1 MPNLPTEGRPKKSHV
16 SGPDPVAQP
25 ETGRRADTDLGLVG
39 GTRVENDAAGQQNA
53 QVYVGSAIA
62 TFEGPPELPNYKL
75 RSILGQGGM
84 GIVYRAEQTQL
95 HRSVAIKMLSTP
107 GKPTEEQ
114 LTRFHAEAAALAR
127 LRHPNIVEI
136 YDYGEWNTRPF
147 FVMELVEGSNLADL
161 AEGKPQPPE
170 FAARLMM
177 IVARAV
183 QAFHEKG
190 ILHRDIKPGNV
201 LLQILSLDDPDRST
215 DRITGVTL
223 DGRLF
228 IPKITDFGVAKDL
241 LAEQKITRTGTTV
254 GTPQYMAPEQAESEY
269 QAIGPATDIYGIGA
283 SLYELLT
290 GLAPIRGSSPLE
302 ILAQIATHV
311 PAAPSFLQPG
321 VPRDLDIICNKCLEK
336 LPTRRYASAQAL
348 AEDLQAFLEGRPI
361 KARPASSLTRTIR
374 WCRRRPLVAAF
385 AGLSAVLA
393 IVLIASLA
401 SYNSWL
407 GIALKDAK
415 LSAEESQHR
424 LVELYTISGMRDVEE
439 GFALSGMVWFTEAL
453 KQDRGKPE
461 AELRHRIRLAT
472 TKRQAPEL
480 RDLWGGT
487 ERISAVAVNAAAQ
500 WVAVA
505 ENTGRVRLW
514 NLETHQLL
522 GPEVNF
528 DQPLKVLRISGNG
541 HWVAG
546 IEAGGTVR
554 LWQPKLGSAGSR
566 ALTQSTPFDQITFHS
581 GGELL
586 VLHQTDGGLKL
597 WNLKNAQWQPIPDW
611 PTSTPEQTVI
621 SPDGRHSALVS
632 KNARKV
638 DDGQDRQEFSVQ
650 VWETEEG
657 PGKARVIP
665 LAGIVLRVALNKDG
679 SKLAIM
685 SRLKGANDAEAVS
698 KVWIVEV
705 ATGQTIKGILPHK
718 SAVIGF
724 VFDPTGDMLLTAS
737 SDHRG
742 RIWNARTA
750 ELRGVGLIHR
760 SDDVKVAFSQHGRL
774 LATGGIDNQA
784 RIWDLLLE
792 EARTPPL
799 PHQGAV
805 RFLAFVLDDQ
815 CLLTADDFTLRV
827 WKIPVPNISTNFAM
841 PKPDLKLKTVH
852 SRDGKYFVKIDG
864 PTAQVVDAATN
875 LPMGAPLSHAADILY
890 AVFSPTG
897 EMLATTSE
905 DNTARVWNSQTGEL
919 INTPLQHEGDVL
931 FAAFSP
937 DSSQLVTTS
946 QDRTA
951 RLWDIITG
959 QPLSPSW
966 QHESSVVSAVFRT
979 DRLEV
984 MTSDASGRT
993 FAWDIS
999 PDSRPVESI
1008 ELWAQVM
1015 SGTRFVKNHGLVP
1028 FGARGQ
1034 AESWH
1039 AYRKQME
1046 NHE

>member
-1 MPNLPTEGRPKKSHV
+1 LPAHE
-16 SGPDPVAQP
+16 PVVP
-25 ETGRRADTDLGLVG
+25 LETAYRADTDLGNAG
-39 GTRVENDAAGQQNA
+39 GTRADNEAGGQQNA
-53 QVYVGSAIA
+53 QMYVGSAIA

-114 LTRFHAEAAALAR
+114 LTRFHSEAAALAR

-147 FVMELVEGSNLADL
+147 FVMELVEGSNLAEL
-161 AEGKPQPPE
+161 ADGKPQPPE
-170 FAARLMM
+170 FAARIMM

-201 LLQILSLDDPDRST
+201 LLQILSSDDPDRSI
-215 DRITGVTL
+215 DRNIGVTL

-228 IPKITDFGVAKDL
+228 IPKVTDFGVAKDL

-290 GLAPIRGSSPLE
+290 GLAPIRGANALE
-302 ILAQIATHV
+302 ILAQIATHE
-311 PAAPSFLQPG
+311 PAAPSILQPG
-321 VPRDLDIICNKCLEK
+321 VPRDLDIICGKCLEK

-361 KARPASSLTRTIR
+361 KARPAGSLTRTIR

-393 IVLIASLA
+393 IVLLLSMA

-439 GFALSGMVWFTEAL
+439 GSALSGMVWFTEAL
-453 KQDRGKPE
+453 KQDRGHPE
-461 AELRHRIRLAT
+461 AERRHRLRLAT
-472 TKRQAPEL
+472 TKRLAPEL

-487 ERISAVAVNAAAQ
+487 ERISAVTINAKQQ

-505 ENTGRVRLW
+505 EATGRVRLW
-514 NLETHQLL
+514 DLTTHQLL
-522 GPEVNF
+522 GPEINF
-528 DQPLKVLRISGNG
+528 DRSLEVLAISGDGN
-541 HWVAG
+541 WITG
-546 IEAGGTVR
+546 IEAGGIAR
-554 LWQPKLGSAGSR
+554 LWQPRQGSSSSR
-566 ALTQSTPFDQITFHS
+566 TLKQSKPFDQITFHS

-597 WNLKNAQWQPIPDW
+597 WNLKKAMWQDIPHW
-611 PTSTPEQTVI
+611 PSFALEQTVT
-621 SPDGRHSALVS
+621 SLDGKHAATVS
-632 KNARKV
+632 KKIRKEN
-638 DDGQDRQEFSVQ
+638 GQDGLEFTAQ
-650 VWETEEG
+650 VWETEKG
-657 PGKARVIP
+657 PSNAREIP
-665 LAGIVLRVALNKDG
+665 LAGSVLRVALNKDG
-679 SKLAIM
+679 SKLAVL
-685 SRLKGANDAEAVS
+685 SRLKEPNDS
-698 KVWIVEV
+698 KESAKAWIVDVE
-705 ATGQTIKGILPHK
+705 TGKTINGILPHK
-718 SAVIGF
+718 SPVLGF
-724 VFDPTGDMLLTAS
+724 VFDPTGALLLTGSA
-737 SDHRG
+737 DHRG
-742 RIWNARTA
+742 RIFNAQTG
-750 ELRGVGLIHR
+750 ELKGVGLIHR
-760 SDDVKVAFSQHGRL
+760 SDDVKVAFSASGRL
-774 LATGGIDNQA
+774 IATGGIDNQA

-799 PHQGAV
+799 PHQGSV
-805 RFLAFVLDDQ
+805 RFIAFVLEDK
-815 CLLTADDFTLRV
+815 CLLTADEFTLRV
-827 WKIPVPNISTNFAM
+827 WKIPESSHATKYAM
-841 PKPDLKLKTVH
+841 PQPELRPRAVP
-852 SRDGKYFVKIDG
+852 SRDGKYHVRIDG
-864 PTAQVVDAATN
+864 PVAQVFDSATN
-875 LPMGAPLSHAADILY
+875 LPIGAPISHAADILY

-897 EMLATTSE
+897 ELLVTTSQ
-905 DNTARVWNSQTGEL
+905 DNTGRVWNSSTGDL
-919 INTPLQHEGDVL
+919 LNTPLQHEGDVL

-937 DSSQLVTTS
+937 DSSQVVTTS

-951 RLWDIITG
+951 RLWDVATG

-966 QHESSVVSAVFRT
+966 SHEASVVSAVFRT

-984 MTSDASGRT
+984 MTSDASGQT
-993 FAWDIS
+993 FAWDIT
-999 PDSRPVESI
+999 PDSRPLKTI
-1008 ELWAQVM
+1008 EIWAQVM

-1028 FGARGQ
+1028 FGAKEL
-1034 AESWH
+1034 AEAW
-1039 AYRKQME
+1039 ATYRKQMSHQ
-1046 NHE
+1046 N